1 MATFRRRPESE
12 AATHEGAAERQELFN
27 RIAPVYDKL
36 NDVFSL
42 GMHKLWKRWSIS
54 WSGAKEGDKALDV
67 CCGSGDLSFLLSQKV
82 GVNGKVIALDFS
94 KEQLQVAASRQR
106 ERSKSNPCY
115 KNIEWFEGDAV
126 NLPFPDS
133 TFDAATIGYGL
144 RNVIDRKKALE
155 QMHRVLK
162 PGAKL
167 SVLDFNKSTSQY
179 ICTIQLVWTYKRVPI
194 PEELNQGYLTG
205 AFVSAQITY
214 IYAVSI
220 LPNLS
225 SNKTGAEL
233 EKLALEVGFS
243 DAKHYEIAGGL
254 MGNFVAKR

>member
-1 MATFRRRPESE
+1 MATSRRRPESE

-42 GMHKLWKRWSIS
+42 GMHRLWKRWSIS
-54 WSGAKEGDKALDV
+54 WSGAKEGDKVLDV

-115 KNIEWFEGDAV
+115 KNIEWFQGDAV
-126 NLPFPDS
+126 DLPFPDS

-144 RNVIDRKKALE
+144 RNVIDRKKALV

-167 SVLDFNKSTSQY
+167 SVLDFNKSTSQL
-179 ICTIQLVWTYKRVPI
+179 ISTIQDWALDHIVVPVASWYGLTSEYRYLKSSI
-194 PEELNQGYLTG
+194 KGYL
-205 AFVSAQITY
+205 
-214 IYAVSI
+214 
-220 LPNLS
+220 
-225 SNKTGAEL
+225 TGAEL

-243 DAKHYEIAGGL
+243 EAKHYEIAGGL